1 MPDWKQ
7 VSNLR
12 AGVANHADALTL
24 AAPSYS
30 GFRSLEGGS
39 QTAESDQLPAFA
51 LIDGLLDLLLQLN
64 PRRVL
69 SLGHGAGPEPSE
81 EAAMALAALRIYVP
95 DIPETVLGTLHG
107 QYMFLNR

>member
-1 MPDWKQ
+1 MADWQQ
-7 VSNLR
+7 VANLR
-12 AGVANHADALTL
+12 AGVANHADALAL

-30 GFRSLEGGS
+30 GYRSLGGDS
-39 QTAESDQLPAFA
+39 RTAKADDLPAFA
-51 LIDGLLDLLLQLN
+51 IIDGLLDLLLQLN

-69 SLGHGAGPEPSE
+69 SLGHGAGPDLGE